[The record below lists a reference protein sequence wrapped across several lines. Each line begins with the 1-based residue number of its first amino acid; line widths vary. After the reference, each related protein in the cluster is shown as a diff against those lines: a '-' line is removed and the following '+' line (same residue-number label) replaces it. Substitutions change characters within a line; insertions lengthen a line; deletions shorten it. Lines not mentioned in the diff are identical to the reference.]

1 MSLYYA
7 ELNKARQVSIFPV
20 FRQNYLHLPN
30 ICRCRFQNDS
40 LNRSVDFFS
49 IFILALFLSYM
60 HTRLWF
66 LKYSRI
72 AVMNGERVKNLA
84 QTVSVEF
91 HKYSPSP
98 WLKPYVRNFWMLRYS
113 GSPASPRWHRIVPDG
128 CIDLIFMR
136 RDPTEDYR
144 ASVVGTMTRPI
155 VEELASHADYL
166 GIRFNPGGFRR
177 FFQTPPRELTDRIF
191 SLDDLSS
198 PSWFAEGLS
207 DDRDLTACLES
218 LEDELTRRF
227 RPEKRDLLPAA
238 VLETITTRRGNVS
251 MTQLG
256 RMTGWSPRHLRR
268 MFHESIGIG
277 PKIFCRIIRF
287 LDAYRVLRRS
297 PRPSFLD
304 VALDAGYYDQA
315 HFIREFEDFYGSSP
329 STISENSAF

>member
-1 MSLYYA
+1 
-7 ELNKARQVSIFPV
+7 
-20 FRQNYLHLPN
+20 
-30 ICRCRFQNDS
+30 
-40 LNRSVDFFS
+40 
-49 IFILALFLSYM
+49 
-60 HTRLWF
+60 
-66 LKYSRI
+66 
-72 AVMNGERVKNLA
+72 MNGERVKNLA
-84 QTVSVEF
+84 LQASVEF
-91 HKYSPSP
+91 HKYSPSL
-98 WLKPYVRNFWMLRYS
+98 WLKPYVRNFWILRYS
-113 GSPASPRWHRIVPDG
+113 GSSASSRRHRVVPDG

-136 RDPTEDYR
+136 RGPTEDYR

-166 GIRFNPGGFRR
+166 GIRFNPGGFRH

-198 PSWFAEGLS
+198 PSWFADGLS
-207 DDRDLTACLES
+207 DGRDLTACLES
-218 LEDELTRRF
+218 LEDELIRQF
-227 RPEKRDLLPAA
+227 RPEERDLLPAG
-238 VLETITTRRGNVS
+238 VLETITACRGNVS

-277 PKIFCRIIRF
+277 PKTFCRIIRF
-287 LDAYRVLRRS
+287 LDAFRVLRRS

-315 HFIREFEDFYGSSP
+315 HFIHEFEDFYGSSP